1 MCLHIVSVVFS
12 YCHFVCSF
20 YFFFFKQKT
29 AYEMRIG
36 DWSSDVCSSDLII
49 MEALILPKAIQ
60 LRIDRSLSGPSP
72 AKLCDIGMVDLIFG
86 ERRGK
91 NVEIVLRVGAG
102 PWDRAHIDELS
113 DLRGA

>member
-1 MCLHIVSVVFS
+1 
-12 YCHFVCSF
+12 
-20 YFFFFKQKT
+20 
-29 AYEMRIG
+29 
-36 DWSSDVCSSDLII
+36 

-113 DLRGA
+113 DLRGASHLDRKSAVLGQRGCVRVALGGRRIITQKKQHTTDW

>member
-1 MCLHIVSVVFS
+1 
-12 YCHFVCSF
+12 
-20 YFFFFKQKT
+20 
-29 AYEMRIG
+29 
-36 DWSSDVCSSDLII
+36 

-102 PWDRAHIDELS
+102 QWDRAHIEELS
-113 DLRGA
+113 DLRGASPLDELVGGSGGLADGVDRHGIVATETGALASGPAPAFRRVG